1 MYLKIAN
8 YNVVFVDSK
17 IVGAKVRNAIFRN
30 YYKLSKK
37 YQTLEIIQNEAILR
51 EKKIVAY
58 QQRAHVCYDD
68 RKVSSNQWPELKP
81 PKPRK
86 SMPRQPSANS
96 CFAWFQRLWQTVGR
110 MASFLAS
117 NAKPRIVGKNW
128 EAAIRETL
136 YVSPLLPSEL
146 KTDFH
151 GISLYQPHGT
161 KKKSLFFMSS

>member
-1 MYLKIAN
+1 MPFSEITTYPR
-8 YNVVFVDSK
+8 VFP
-17 IVGAKVRNAIFRN
+17 
-30 YYKLSKK
+30 KK
-37 YQTLEIIQNEAILR
+37 YQTLKIIHNEAILGG
-51 EKKIVAY
+51 KKIVAY

-117 NAKPRIVGKNW
+117 NAKPRSDRRKKLGGRHPRDALRI
-128 EAAIRETL
+128 AASSIGAEDRL
-136 YVSPLLPSEL
+136 SWH
-146 KTDFH
+146 F
-151 GISLYQPHGT
+151 SL
-161 KKKSLFFMSS
+161 SA

>member
-1 MYLKIAN
+1 
-8 YNVVFVDSK
+8 
-17 IVGAKVRNAIFRN
+17 
-30 YYKLSKK
+30 
-37 YQTLEIIQNEAILR
+37 
-51 EKKIVAY
+51 
-58 QQRAHVCYDD
+58 
-68 RKVSSNQWPELKP
+68 
-81 PKPRK
+81 
-86 SMPRQPSANS
+86 
-96 CFAWFQRLWQTVGR
+96 

-161 KKKSLFFMSS
+161 QKKKFYVFHVFIIMDLTDLKKKSCFQHLHEFDQIFINVFSIKTTFKAE